1 MKKNYLKVEDNP
13 NIVRD
18 PDSKAILSVNVDAEE
33 AYKKQREE
41 KRKMRNML
49 NEFET
54 VKNDLAEIKSLLSLL
69 INNKKN

>member
-18 PDSKAILSVNVDAEE
+18 PDTKAILSVNVDAEE
-33 AYKKQREE
+33 VYKKQREE

-69 INNKKN
+69 INNQKN

>member
-18 PDSKAILSVNVDAEE
+18 PDTKAILSVNVDAEQ

-69 INNKKN
+69 INNQKN

>member
-18 PDSKAILSVNVDAEE
+18 PDTKAILSVNVDSEQ

-54 VKNDLAEIKSLLSLL
+54 VKNDLAEIKLLLSLL